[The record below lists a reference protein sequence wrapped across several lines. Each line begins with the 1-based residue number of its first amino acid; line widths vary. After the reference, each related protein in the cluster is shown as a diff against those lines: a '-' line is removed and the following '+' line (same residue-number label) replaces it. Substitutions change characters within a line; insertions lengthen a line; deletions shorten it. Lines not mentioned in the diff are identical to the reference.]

1 MSNRFEA
8 SLAALANNEAQ
19 AAASLQSAN
28 AAAPAAPLLSE
39 IVTKMPRKSR
49 GVAHNIYLSK
59 PVSQA
64 LEREAKRQGI
74 KPSNLVNEVLKR
86 VLGVEQ

>member
-8 SLAALANNEAQ
+8 SLAALEGNETQTAV
-19 AAASLQSAN
+19 SPPPTSATG
-28 AAAPAAPLLSE
+28 ATVPLLSE

-59 PVSQA
+59 AVSEA
-64 LEREAKRQGI
+64 LKLEAKKRDMTKG
-74 KPSNLVNEVLKR
+74 KLVDEVLKR
-86 VLGVEQ
+86 IFGLK

>member
-1 MSNRFEA
+1 MKNRFTE
-8 SLAALANNEAQ
+8 SVAALEANEAQ
-19 AAASLQSAN
+19 IAVPASSSGQ
-28 AAAPAAPLLSE
+28 PAIPLLSD

-64 LEREAKRQGI
+64 LEREAKRRDMTKG
-74 KPSNLVNEVLKR
+74 KLVDEVLKR
-86 VLGVEQ
+86 VFGVE